1 MSLAEGNAVVSAAG
15 AQGLALRS
23 NVVGADEDDA
33 QSIAAQATTVG
44 AAGMQGITLQNTV
57 LRVGEAETQS
67 IAQPVAG
74 VNAAGIDDV
83 RTMMQQ
89 ILQSVGVTQQAVGE
103 IQKQQKEQQQQLQET
118 KELLQKQ
125 QKEQQQQLQETKELL
140 CKALAAQE
148 QHVQSSND
156 EQKVLR
162 SKLFIVT
169 DGLGKMEE
177 NLHVLA
183 QQTTSEQAR
192 ARAQE
197 QKLQEE
203 MEKLRGNEMQQLHKD
218 LQALRHELQKCRG
231 NEERLQQSC
240 EDVQAQAQE
249 QLQRLHELERLR
261 SNEEAEL
268 VRLTADRLLAF
279 EHELQKLRGNEEPP
293 RLLKE
298 AETIQDELLGKY
310 NVLWRTYSTEACA
323 MEHVQAQL
331 QAHEQQLKKLHEQEK
346 VRSRDQGCGRAE
358 QQQQLQ
364 ETLAICERKLQEALA
379 KLKGGESRVM
389 STLEQERAREGQL
402 RRKVEELTRM
412 IETMC
417 NEQAKLKEATRHLQE
432 AEDQRAGE
440 RVKGE
445 IQASATVKAQ
455 DRRVASTTPGASTT
469 SALDTP
475 LRYPFTTEAGGRVT
489 CKERAHVDTVK
500 TQDRVLEFTALGAT
514 TAAAADTRSPTT
526 AVALDTPVCMTK
538 GNATTNTP
546 LKGGARLANVSTTSD
561 ESVNVSTTSDESV
574 NVSTTSDDSVKR
586 KIRHYVYYTRDW
598 DFARKEKLEMLL
610 EMLQWQYARGE
621 SVLIFVATESE
632 AYLLEDVLLSI
643 QFDVLSIAGSIKGN
657 RGQSER
663 GQALKIFRDGHH
675 PGPKVLIAT
684 DESVGSAEDI
694 PTVDIVV
701 SYDMPDTI
709 EEYERRIG
717 RARSNG
723 MATSF
728 FTPEDAHLARDL
740 ERTLIYVQQEVPRFL
755 KVMRVARFSYQE
767 GDHVVSLIDFHGV
780 RKGDVGLVLGPCCDK
795 KKVDWAERMQVSF
808 GKGRQTEKC
817 DYVRW
822 HMRMADEHEVGSW
835 EHVYDYDQRLVSKWA
850 PLGSRATTVA
860 GRGRNRIQEGAES
873 VSLARLRRTHASRF
887 VE

>member
-1 MSLAEGNAVVSAAG
+1 
-15 AQGLALRS
+15 
-23 NVVGADEDDA
+23 
-33 QSIAAQATTVG
+33 
-44 AAGMQGITLQNTV
+44 
-57 LRVGEAETQS
+57 
-67 IAQPVAG
+67 
-74 VNAAGIDDV
+74 
-83 RTMMQQ
+83 MMQQ

-140 CKALAAQE
+140 RKALAAQE

-249 QLQRLHELERLR
+249 QLQRLHELEKLR

-412 IETMC
+412 IEMMC

-445 IQASATVKAQ
+445 EQASATVKAQ

-489 CKERAHVDTVK
+489 FTTEAGGRVTCNERAHVDTVK

-538 GNATTNTP
+538 GNATANTP

-561 ESVNVSTTSDESV
+561 EFV

-586 KIRHYVYYTRDW
+586 KIRHYVYYTRGGDL
-598 DFARKEKLEMLL
+598 ARKEKLEML
-610 EMLQWQYARGE
+610 QWQCARGE

-684 DESVGSAEDI
+684 DESVGSSEDI

-709 EEYERRIG
+709 DEYERRIW
-717 RARSNG
+717 RARNNG

-740 ERTLIYVQQEVPRFL
+740 ERTLINAQQEVPRFL
-755 KVMRVARFSYQE
+755 KEMRVARFSYQE

-822 HMRMADEHEVGSW
+822 HMRMADEHEVGAW
-835 EHVYDYDQRLVSKWA
+835 EHVYVYDQRNSKE
-850 PLGSRATTVA
+850 LRGGRRYVA
-860 GRGRNRIQEGAES
+860 EGDTALWFRSGR
-873 VSLARLRRTHASRF
+873 H
-887 VE
+887 

>member
-57 LRVGEAETQS
+57 LHVGAAGTQS

-103 IQKQQKEQQQQLQET
+103 IQKQQKEQQQQFQEILQSVGVTQQAVGEI
-118 KELLQKQ
+118 QKQ

-140 CKALAAQE
+140 RKALAAQE

-162 SKLFIVT
+162 SKFFIVT

-240 EDVQAQAQE
+240 EDVQARAQE
-249 QLQRLHELERLR
+249 QLQRLHELEKLR

-346 VRSRDQGCGRAE
+346 ARSRDQGCGRSE

-389 STLEQERAREGQL
+389 STLEQERVREGQL

-412 IETMC
+412 IEMMC
-417 NEQAKLKEATRHLQE
+417 NEQAKLKEDTRHLQE

-445 IQASATVKAQ
+445 EQASATVKAQ
-455 DRRVASTTPGASTT
+455 DRRVATTTPGAKTT
-469 SALDTP
+469 AALDTP

-526 AVALDTPVCMTK
+526 AVALDTPVCLTK

-586 KIRHYVYYTRDW
+586 KIRQKVYYTRGG
-598 DFARKEKLEMLL
+598 DFTRKEKLEMLRS
-610 EMLQWQYARGE
+610 QCARGE
-621 SVLIFVATESE
+621 SLLIFVATESE

-663 GQALKIFRDGHH
+663 RQALKIFRDGHH

-709 EEYERRIG
+709 DEYERRIW
-717 RARSNG
+717 RARNNG

-740 ERTLIYVQQEVPRFL
+740 ERTLINAQQEVPRFL
-755 KVMRVARFSYQE
+755 KEMRVARFSYQE

-795 KKVDWAERMQVSF
+795 KVDWAERMQVSF
-808 GKGRQTEKC
+808 GRGRQTEKC

-822 HMRMADEHEVGSW
+822 HMRMADDHEVAAW
-835 EHVYDYDQRLVSKWA
+835 EHVYVYDQRNSKFEVVAATSQKA
-850 PLGSRATTVA
+850 PPRFGFEV
-860 GRGRNRIQEGAES
+860 GA
-873 VSLARLRRTHASRF
+873 AR
-887 VE
+887 

>member
-1 MSLAEGNAVVSAAG
+1 MSLAAVVSAAG

-412 IETMC
+412 IEMMC

-475 LRYPFTTEAGGRVT
+475 LR
-489 CKERAHVDTVK
+489 
-500 TQDRVLEFTALGAT
+500 
-514 TAAAADTRSPTT
+514 
-526 AVALDTPVCMTK
+526 
-538 GNATTNTP
+538 
-546 LKGGARLANVSTTSD
+546 
-561 ESVNVSTTSDESV
+561 
-574 NVSTTSDDSVKR
+574 
-586 KIRHYVYYTRDW
+586 
-598 DFARKEKLEMLL
+598 
-610 EMLQWQYARGE
+610 
-621 SVLIFVATESE
+621 
-632 AYLLEDVLLSI
+632 
-643 QFDVLSIAGSIKGN
+643 
-657 RGQSER
+657 
-663 GQALKIFRDGHH
+663 
-675 PGPKVLIAT
+675 
-684 DESVGSAEDI
+684 
-694 PTVDIVV
+694 
-701 SYDMPDTI
+701 
-709 EEYERRIG
+709 
-717 RARSNG
+717 
-723 MATSF
+723 
-728 FTPEDAHLARDL
+728 
-740 ERTLIYVQQEVPRFL
+740 
-755 KVMRVARFSYQE
+755 
-767 GDHVVSLIDFHGV
+767 
-780 RKGDVGLVLGPCCDK
+780 
-795 KKVDWAERMQVSF
+795 
-808 GKGRQTEKC
+808 
-817 DYVRW
+817 
-822 HMRMADEHEVGSW
+822 
-835 EHVYDYDQRLVSKWA
+835 
-850 PLGSRATTVA
+850 
-860 GRGRNRIQEGAES
+860 
-873 VSLARLRRTHASRF
+873 
-887 VE
+887 

>member
-57 LRVGEAETQS
+57 LRVGAAETQS

-74 VNAAGIDDV
+74 VNAAGIHDV

-118 KELLQKQ
+118 KELLR
-125 QKEQQQQLQETKELL
+125 
-140 CKALAAQE
+140 KALAAQE

-240 EDVQAQAQE
+240 EDVQARAQE
-249 QLQRLHELERLR
+249 QLQRLHELEKLR

-346 VRSRDQGCGRAE
+346 ARSRDQGCGRSE

-389 STLEQERAREGQL
+389 SMLEQERVREGQL

-412 IETMC
+412 IEMMC
-417 NEQAKLKEATRHLQE
+417 NEQAKFKEATRHLQE

-440 RVKGE
+440 RVTGKERSHGD
-445 IQASATVKAQ
+445 TV
-455 DRRVASTTPGASTT
+455 RYPFTTTPGAKTT
-469 SALDTP
+469 AALDTP

-526 AVALDTPVCMTK
+526 DVALDTPVCMTK

-586 KIRHYVYYTRDW
+586 KIRQKVYYTRGG
-598 DFARKEKLEMLL
+598 DFTRKEKLEMLRS
-610 EMLQWQYARGE
+610 QCARGE
-621 SVLIFVATESE
+621 SVLIFVKA
-632 AYLLEDVLLSI
+632 VWR
-643 QFDVLSIAGSIKGN
+643 Q
-657 RGQSER
+657 
-663 GQALKIFRDGHH
+663 
-675 PGPKVLIAT
+675 
-684 DESVGSAEDI
+684 
-694 PTVDIVV
+694 
-701 SYDMPDTI
+701 
-709 EEYERRIG
+709 
-717 RARSNG
+717 RAKHTCSRMS
-723 MATSF
+723 
-728 FTPEDAHLARDL
+728 
-740 ERTLIYVQQEVPRFL
+740 
-755 KVMRVARFSYQE
+755 
-767 GDHVVSLIDFHGV
+767 
-780 RKGDVGLVLGPCCDK
+780 CCPFNLTFCPSQG
-795 KKVDWAERMQVSF
+795 A
-808 GKGRQTEKC
+808 
-817 DYVRW
+817 
-822 HMRMADEHEVGSW
+822 
-835 EHVYDYDQRLVSKWA
+835 
-850 PLGSRATTVA
+850 SRATEGSRNA
-860 GRGRNRIQEGAES
+860 GRRSRSSAMVTILGRKLS
-873 VSLARLRRTHASRF
+873 SLLTRVWVVLRTSPRLTSW
-887 VE
+887 

>member
-15 AQGLALRS
+15 AQGLALRR

-44 AAGMQGITLQNTV
+44 AAGMQGITRQNTL
-57 LRVGEAETQS
+57 LRAGEAETQS

-140 CKALAAQE
+140 RKALAAQE

-240 EDVQAQAQE
+240 EDVQAEAQE
-249 QLQRLHELERLR
+249 QLQRLHELEKLR

-412 IETMC
+412 IEMMC

-445 IQASATVKAQ
+445 EQASATVKAQ

-489 CKERAHVDTVK
+489 FTTEAGGRVTCNERAHVDTVK

-538 GNATTNTP
+538 GNATANTP

-586 KIRHYVYYTRDW
+586 KIRHYVYYTRGGDL
-598 DFARKEKLEMLL
+598 ARKEKLEML
-610 EMLQWQYARGE
+610 QWQCARGE

-684 DESVGSAEDI
+684 DESVGSSEDI

-709 EEYERRIG
+709 DEYERRIW
-717 RARSNG
+717 RARNNG

-740 ERTLIYVQQEVPRFL
+740 ERTLINAQQEVPRFL
-755 KVMRVARFSYQE
+755 KEMRVARFSYQE

-808 GKGRQTEKC
+808 GKGRQTEK
-817 DYVRW
+817 
-822 HMRMADEHEVGSW
+822 
-835 EHVYDYDQRLVSKWA
+835 
-850 PLGSRATTVA
+850 
-860 GRGRNRIQEGAES
+860 GRNRIQEGAEEREPRIK
-873 VSLARLRRTHASRF
+873 VRGVICQVRGVIAK
-887 VE
+887 

>member
-118 KELLQKQ
+118 KELL
-125 QKEQQQQLQETKELL
+125 

-177 NLHVLA
+177 NLRVLA

-412 IETMC
+412 IEMMC

-561 ESVNVSTTSDESV
+561 ESVNVSTTSD
-574 NVSTTSDDSVKR
+574 DSVKR
-586 KIRHYVYYTRDW
+586 KIRHYVYYTRGGDLG
-598 DFARKEKLEMLL
+598 RQEKL
-610 EMLQWQYARGE
+610 EMLQWQCARGE

-663 GQALKIFRDGHH
+663 EQALRIFRDGHH

-728 FTPEDAHLARDL
+728 FTFEDAHLARDL
-740 ERTLIYVQQEVPRFL
+740 ERTLIYVQQEVPLFL

-822 HMRMADEHEVGSW
+822 HMRMADEHEVGAW
-835 EHVYDYDQRLVSKWA
+835 EHVYDYDQRNSKFKVVA
-850 PLGSRATTVA
+850 ATSQKAALRFGFEV
-860 GRGRNRIQEGAES
+860 GA
-873 VSLARLRRTHASRF
+873 AR
-887 VE
+887 

>member
-118 KELLQKQ
+118 KELLR
-125 QKEQQQQLQETKELL
+125 
-140 CKALAAQE
+140 KALAAQE

-162 SKLFIVT
+162 SKLFIVA

-249 QLQRLHELERLR
+249 QLQRLHELEKLR

-412 IETMC
+412 IEMMC

-445 IQASATVKAQ
+445 EQASATVKAQ

-489 CKERAHVDTVK
+489 FTTEAGGRVTCNERAHVDTVK

-538 GNATTNTP
+538 GNATANTP

-561 ESVNVSTTSDESV
+561 EFVNVSTTSDESV

-586 KIRHYVYYTRDW
+586 KIRHYVYYTRGGDLG
-598 DFARKEKLEMLL
+598 RQEKL
-610 EMLQWQYARGE
+610 EMLQWQCARGE

-684 DESVGSAEDI
+684 DESVGSSEDI

-709 EEYERRIG
+709 DEYERRIW
-717 RARSNG
+717 RARNNG

-740 ERTLIYVQQEVPRFL
+740 ERTLINAQQEVPRFL
-755 KVMRVARFSYQE
+755 KEMRVARFSYQE

-822 HMRMADEHEVGSW
+822 HMRMADEHEVGAW
-835 EHVYDYDQRLVSKWA
+835 EHVYVYDQRNSKE
-850 PLGSRATTVA
+850 LRGGRRYVA
-860 GRGRNRIQEGAES
+860 EGDTALWFRSGR
-873 VSLARLRRTHASRF
+873 H
-887 VE
+887 

>member
-1 MSLAEGNAVVSAAG
+1 
-15 AQGLALRS
+15 
-23 NVVGADEDDA
+23 
-33 QSIAAQATTVG
+33 
-44 AAGMQGITLQNTV
+44 
-57 LRVGEAETQS
+57 
-67 IAQPVAG
+67 
-74 VNAAGIDDV
+74 
-83 RTMMQQ
+83 MMQQ

-140 CKALAAQE
+140 RKALAAQE
-148 QHVQSSND
+148 QHVKSSND

-249 QLQRLHELERLR
+249 QLQRLHELEKFR

-412 IETMC
+412 IEMMC

-445 IQASATVKAQ
+445 EQASATVKAQ

-489 CKERAHVDTVK
+489 FTTEAGGRVTCNERAHVDTVK

-538 GNATTNTP
+538 GNATANTP

-561 ESVNVSTTSDESV
+561 EFV

-586 KIRHYVYYTRDW
+586 KIRHYVYYTRGGDL
-598 DFARKEKLEMLL
+598 ARKEKLEML
-610 EMLQWQYARGE
+610 QWQCARGE

-684 DESVGSAEDI
+684 DESVGSSEDI

-709 EEYERRIG
+709 DEYERRIW
-717 RARSNG
+717 RARNNG

-740 ERTLIYVQQEVPRFL
+740 ERTLINAQQEVPRFL
-755 KVMRVARFSYQE
+755 KEMRVARFSYQE

-822 HMRMADEHEVGSW
+822 HMRMADEHEVGAW
-835 EHVYDYDQRLVSKWA
+835 EHVYVYDQRNSKE
-850 PLGSRATTVA
+850 LRGGRRYVA
-860 GRGRNRIQEGAES
+860 EGDTALWFRSGR
-873 VSLARLRRTHASRF
+873 H
-887 VE
+887 

>member
-33 QSIAAQATTVG
+33 QIIAAQATTVG
-44 AAGMQGITLQNTV
+44 AAGMQGITRQNTL
-57 LRVGEAETQS
+57 LRAGEAETQS

-118 KELLQKQ
+118 KELLR
-125 QKEQQQQLQETKELL
+125 
-140 CKALAAQE
+140 KALAAQE

-249 QLQRLHELERLR
+249 QLQRLHELEKLR

-412 IETMC
+412 IEMMC

-440 RVKGE
+440 
-445 IQASATVKAQ
+445 
-455 DRRVASTTPGASTT
+455 
-469 SALDTP
+469 
-475 LRYPFTTEAGGRVT
+475 
-489 CKERAHVDTVK
+489 
-500 TQDRVLEFTALGAT
+500 
-514 TAAAADTRSPTT
+514 
-526 AVALDTPVCMTK
+526 
-538 GNATTNTP
+538 
-546 LKGGARLANVSTTSD
+546 
-561 ESVNVSTTSDESV
+561 
-574 NVSTTSDDSVKR
+574 
-586 KIRHYVYYTRDW
+586 
-598 DFARKEKLEMLL
+598 
-610 EMLQWQYARGE
+610 
-621 SVLIFVATESE
+621 
-632 AYLLEDVLLSI
+632 
-643 QFDVLSIAGSIKGN
+643 
-657 RGQSER
+657 
-663 GQALKIFRDGHH
+663 
-675 PGPKVLIAT
+675 
-684 DESVGSAEDI
+684 
-694 PTVDIVV
+694 
-701 SYDMPDTI
+701 
-709 EEYERRIG
+709 
-717 RARSNG
+717 
-723 MATSF
+723 
-728 FTPEDAHLARDL
+728 
-740 ERTLIYVQQEVPRFL
+740 
-755 KVMRVARFSYQE
+755 
-767 GDHVVSLIDFHGV
+767 
-780 RKGDVGLVLGPCCDK
+780 
-795 KKVDWAERMQVSF
+795 
-808 GKGRQTEKC
+808 
-817 DYVRW
+817 
-822 HMRMADEHEVGSW
+822 
-835 EHVYDYDQRLVSKWA
+835 
-850 PLGSRATTVA
+850 
-860 GRGRNRIQEGAES
+860 
-873 VSLARLRRTHASRF
+873 
-887 VE
+887 

>member
-1 MSLAEGNAVVSAAG
+1 MSLAEGNAVVDAVVSAAG
-15 AQGLALRS
+15 AQGLAAQGLALRS

-74 VNAAGIDDV
+74 VNVAGIDDV

-118 KELLQKQ
+118 KELLR
-125 QKEQQQQLQETKELL
+125 
-140 CKALAAQE
+140 KALAAQE

-162 SKLFIVT
+162 SKLFIVA

-183 QQTTSEQAR
+183 QQTTSEKAR

-218 LQALRHELQKCRG
+218 LQSLRHELQKCRG

-489 CKERAHVDTVK
+489 CNERAHVDTVK

-538 GNATTNTP
+538 GNATANTP

-574 NVSTTSDDSVKR
+574 KR
-586 KIRHYVYYTRDW
+586 KIRQKVYYARGG
-598 DFARKEKLEMLL
+598 DFTRKEKLEILRP
-610 EMLQWQYARGE
+610 QCARGE

-663 GQALKIFRDGHH
+663 EQALRIFRDGHH

-684 DESVGSAEDI
+684 DESVGSSEDI

-740 ERTLIYVQQEVPRFL
+740 ERTLIYVQQEVPEVKYIKGGVESNAALSCRSISRNEIL
-755 KVMRVARFSYQE
+755 PPS
-767 GDHVVSLIDFHGV
+767 HLI
-780 RKGDVGLVLGPCCDK
+780 LGNGP
-795 KKVDWAERMQVSF
+795 
-808 GKGRQTEKC
+808 
-817 DYVRW
+817 
-822 HMRMADEHEVGSW
+822 
-835 EHVYDYDQRLVSKWA
+835 
-850 PLGSRATTVA
+850 TT
-860 GRGRNRIQEGAES
+860 
-873 VSLARLRRTHASRF
+873 
-887 VE
+887 

>member
-118 KELLQKQ
+118 KELL
-125 QKEQQQQLQETKELL
+125 

-169 DGLGKMEE
+169 DGLGKIEE

-240 EDVQAQAQE
+240 EDVQARAQE

-412 IETMC
+412 IEMMC

-445 IQASATVKAQ
+445 EQASATVKAQ

-489 CKERAHVDTVK
+489 CNERAHVDTVK

-538 GNATTNTP
+538 GNATANTP

-561 ESVNVSTTSDESV
+561 ESVNVSTTSD
-574 NVSTTSDDSVKR
+574 DSVKL
-586 KIRHYVYYTRDW
+586 KIRHYVYYTRGGDLG
-598 DFARKEKLEMLL
+598 RQEKL
-610 EMLQWQYARGE
+610 EMLQWQCARGE

-663 GQALKIFRDGHH
+663 EQALRIFRDGHH

-709 EEYERRIG
+709 DEYERRIW
-717 RARSNG
+717 RARNNG

-740 ERTLIYVQQEVPRFL
+740 ERTLINAQQEVPRFL
-755 KVMRVARFSYQE
+755 KEMRVARFSYQE

-822 HMRMADEHEVGSW
+822 HMRMADEHEVGAW
-835 EHVYDYDQRLVSKWA
+835 EHVYDYDQRNSKFKVVA
-850 PLGSRATTVA
+850 ATSQKAALRFGFEV
-860 GRGRNRIQEGAES
+860 GA
-873 VSLARLRRTHASRF
+873 AR
-887 VE
+887 

>member
-33 QSIAAQATTVG
+33 QIIAAQATTVG
-44 AAGMQGITLQNTV
+44 AAGMQGITRQNTL
-57 LRVGEAETQS
+57 LRAGEAETQS

-140 CKALAAQE
+140 RKALAAQE
-148 QHVQSSND
+148 QHVKSSND

-249 QLQRLHELERLR
+249 QLQRLHELEKLR

-412 IETMC
+412 IEMMC

-445 IQASATVKAQ
+445 EQASVTVKAQ

-489 CKERAHVDTVK
+489 FTTEAGGRVTCNERAHVDTVK

-538 GNATTNTP
+538 GNATANTP
-546 LKGGARLANVSTTSD
+546 LKGGARLA
-561 ESVNVSTTSDESV
+561 NVSTTSDESV

-586 KIRHYVYYTRDW
+586 KIRHYVYYTRGGDL
-598 DFARKEKLEMLL
+598 ARKEKLEML
-610 EMLQWQYARGE
+610 QWQCARGE

-663 GQALKIFRDGHH
+663 GQALNIFRDGHH

-684 DESVGSAEDI
+684 DESVGSSEDI

-709 EEYERRIG
+709 DEYERRIW
-717 RARSNG
+717 RARNNG

-740 ERTLIYVQQEVPRFL
+740 ERTLINAQQEVPRFL

-808 GKGRQTEKC
+808 GKGRQTEDC

-822 HMRMADEHEVGSW
+822 YMLMADEHEVGAW
-835 EHVYDYDQRLVSKWA
+835 ERGYD
-850 PLGSRATTVA
+850 
-860 GRGRNRIQEGAES
+860 
-873 VSLARLRRTHASRF
+873 
-887 VE
+887 

>member
-1 MSLAEGNAVVSAAG
+1 
-15 AQGLALRS
+15 
-23 NVVGADEDDA
+23 
-33 QSIAAQATTVG
+33 
-44 AAGMQGITLQNTV
+44 
-57 LRVGEAETQS
+57 
-67 IAQPVAG
+67 
-74 VNAAGIDDV
+74 
-83 RTMMQQ
+83 
-89 ILQSVGVTQQAVGE
+89 
-103 IQKQQKEQQQQLQET
+103 
-118 KELLQKQ
+118 
-125 QKEQQQQLQETKELL
+125 
-140 CKALAAQE
+140 
-148 QHVQSSND
+148 
-156 EQKVLR
+156 
-162 SKLFIVT
+162 
-169 DGLGKMEE
+169 
-177 NLHVLA
+177 
-183 QQTTSEQAR
+183 
-192 ARAQE
+192 
-197 QKLQEE
+197 
-203 MEKLRGNEMQQLHKD
+203 
-218 LQALRHELQKCRG
+218 
-231 NEERLQQSC
+231 
-240 EDVQAQAQE
+240 
-249 QLQRLHELERLR
+249 
-261 SNEEAEL
+261 
-268 VRLTADRLLAF
+268 
-279 EHELQKLRGNEEPP
+279 
-293 RLLKE
+293 
-298 AETIQDELLGKY
+298 
-310 NVLWRTYSTEACA
+310 

-331 QAHEQQLKKLHEQEK
+331 RAHEQQLKKLHEQEK
-346 VRSRDQGCGRAE
+346 ARSRDQGCGRAE

-500 TQDRVLEFTALGAT
+500 TQDRVLEFKALGAT

-561 ESVNVSTTSDESV
+561 EFV

-586 KIRHYVYYTRDW
+586 KIRQKVYYTRGGDL
-598 DFARKEKLEMLL
+598 ARKEKLEI
-610 EMLQWQYARGE
+610 LQWQFARGE

-663 GQALKIFRDGHH
+663 EQALRIFRDGHH
-675 PGPKVLIAT
+675 TGPKVLIAT

-709 EEYERRIG
+709 EEYESRIG

-740 ERTLIYVQQEVPRFL
+740 ERTLINAQQEVPRFL
-755 KVMRVARFSYQE
+755 KEMRVARFSYQE

-808 GKGRQTEKC
+808 GKTLQPSLLK
-817 DYVRW
+817 W
-822 HMRMADEHEVGSW
+822 HMRVADEHEVMAW
-835 EHVYDYDQRLVSKWA
+835 EHVYGYDQRNSKFEVVA
-850 PLGSRATTVA
+850 ATSQKAALRFGFEV
-860 GRGRNRIQEGAES
+860 GA
-873 VSLARLRRTHASRF
+873 AR
-887 VE
+887 

>member
-1 MSLAEGNAVVSAAG
+1 
-15 AQGLALRS
+15 
-23 NVVGADEDDA
+23 VVGADEDDA
-33 QSIAAQATTVG
+33 QIIAAQATTVG
-44 AAGMQGITLQNTV
+44 AAGMQGITRQNTL
-57 LRVGEAETQS
+57 LRAGEAETQS

-140 CKALAAQE
+140 RKALAAQE
-148 QHVQSSND
+148 QHVKSSND

-249 QLQRLHELERLR
+249 QLQRLHELEKLR

-412 IETMC
+412 IEMMC

-445 IQASATVKAQ
+445 EQASATVKAQ

-489 CKERAHVDTVK
+489 FTTEAGGRVTCNERAHVDTVK

-538 GNATTNTP
+538 GNATANTP

-561 ESVNVSTTSDESV
+561 EFV

-586 KIRHYVYYTRDW
+586 KIRHYVYYTRGGDL
-598 DFARKEKLEMLL
+598 ARKEKLEML
-610 EMLQWQYARGE
+610 QWQCARGE

-684 DESVGSAEDI
+684 DESVGSSEDI

-709 EEYERRIG
+709 DEYERRIW
-717 RARSNG
+717 RARNNG

-740 ERTLIYVQQEVPRFL
+740 ERTLINAQQEVPRFL
-755 KVMRVARFSYQE
+755 KEMRVARFSYQE

-822 HMRMADEHEVGSW
+822 HMRMADEHEVGAW
-835 EHVYDYDQRLVSKWA
+835 EHVYVYDQRNSKE
-850 PLGSRATTVA
+850 LRGGRRYVA
-860 GRGRNRIQEGAES
+860 EGDTALWFRSGR
-873 VSLARLRRTHASRF
+873 H
-887 VE
+887 

>member
-1 MSLAEGNAVVSAAG
+1 M
-15 AQGLALRS
+15 
-23 NVVGADEDDA
+23 VGADEDDA

-67 IAQPVAG
+67 TPQPVAG

-89 ILQSVGVTQQAVGE
+89 MLQSVGVTQQAVGE

-140 CKALAAQE
+140 RKALAAQE
-148 QHVQSSND
+148 QHVKSSND

-249 QLQRLHELERLR
+249 QLQRLHELEKLR

-412 IETMC
+412 IEMMC

-445 IQASATVKAQ
+445 EQASATVKAQ

-489 CKERAHVDTVK
+489 FTTEAGGRVTCNERAHVDTVK

-561 ESVNVSTTSDESV
+561 EFV

-586 KIRHYVYYTRDW
+586 KIRHYVYYTRGGDL
-598 DFARKEKLEMLL
+598 ARKEKLEML
-610 EMLQWQYARGE
+610 QWQCARGE

-684 DESVGSAEDI
+684 DESVGSSEDI

-709 EEYERRIG
+709 DEYERRIW
-717 RARSNG
+717 RARNNG

-740 ERTLIYVQQEVPRFL
+740 ERTLINAQQEVPRFL
-755 KVMRVARFSYQE
+755 KEMRVARFSYQE

-822 HMRMADEHEVGSW
+822 HMRMADEHEVGAW
-835 EHVYDYDQRLVSKWA
+835 EHVYVYDQRNSKE
-850 PLGSRATTVA
+850 LRGGRRYVA
-860 GRGRNRIQEGAES
+860 EGDTALWFRSGR
-873 VSLARLRRTHASRF
+873 H
-887 VE
+887 

>member
-15 AQGLALRS
+15 TQGLALRS

-44 AAGMQGITLQNTV
+44 AAGMQGITLQNRV
-57 LRVGEAETQS
+57 LRVGEAEMQS

-118 KELLQKQ
+118 KELLR
-125 QKEQQQQLQETKELL
+125 
-140 CKALAAQE
+140 KALAAQE

-156 EQKVLR
+156 EQKVMR
-162 SKLFIVT
+162 SKLFIVP
-169 DGLGKMEE
+169 DGLGKIEE

-203 MEKLRGNEMQQLHKD
+203 MEKLRGNEIQQLHKD

-249 QLQRLHELERLR
+249 QLQRLHELEKLR
-261 SNEEAEL
+261 GNEEAEL

-310 NVLWRTYSTEACA
+310 NVLWRTYSTEAFA

-346 VRSRDQGCGRAE
+346 ARSRDQGCGRAE

-445 IQASATVKAQ
+445 IQPSATVKAQ

-500 TQDRVLEFTALGAT
+500 TQDRVLEFKALGAT

-561 ESVNVSTTSDESV
+561 ESVNVSTTSD
-574 NVSTTSDDSVKR
+574 DSVKR
-586 KIRHYVYYTRDW
+586 KIRHYVYYTRGGDLG
-598 DFARKEKLEMLL
+598 RQEKL
-610 EMLQWQYARGE
+610 EMLQWQCARGK

-663 GQALKIFRDGHH
+663 EQALRIFRDGHH

-701 SYDMPDTI
+701 IYDMPDTI
-709 EEYERRIG
+709 DEYESRIG

-740 ERTLIYVQQEVPRFL
+740 ERTLINAQQEVPRFL
-755 KVMRVARFSYQE
+755 KEMRVARFSYQE

-808 GKGRQTEKC
+808 GKTLQPSLL
-817 DYVRW
+817 RW
-822 HMRMADEHEVGSW
+822 HMRVADEHEVGVW
-835 EHVYDYDQRLVSKWA
+835 EHVYGYDQRNSKFEVVA
-850 PLGSRATTVA
+850 ATSQKAALRFGFEV
-860 GRGRNRIQEGAES
+860 GA
-873 VSLARLRRTHASRF
+873 AR
-887 VE
+887 

>member
-33 QSIAAQATTVG
+33 QIIAAQATTVG
-44 AAGMQGITLQNTV
+44 AAGMQGITRQNTL
-57 LRVGEAETQS
+57 LRAGEAETQS

-118 KELLQKQ
+118 KELLR
-125 QKEQQQQLQETKELL
+125 
-140 CKALAAQE
+140 KALAAQE

-249 QLQRLHELERLR
+249 QLQRLHELEKLR

-412 IETMC
+412 IEMMC

-445 IQASATVKAQ
+445 EQASATVKAQ

-489 CKERAHVDTVK
+489 FTTEAGGRVTCNERAHVDTVK

-538 GNATTNTP
+538 GNATANTP

-561 ESVNVSTTSDESV
+561 EFV

-586 KIRHYVYYTRDW
+586 KIRHYVYYTRGGDL
-598 DFARKEKLEMLL
+598 ARKEKLEML
-610 EMLQWQYARGE
+610 QWQCARGE

-684 DESVGSAEDI
+684 DESVGSSEDI

-709 EEYERRIG
+709 DEYERRIW
-717 RARSNG
+717 RARNNG

-740 ERTLIYVQQEVPRFL
+740 ERTLINAQQEVPRFL
-755 KVMRVARFSYQE
+755 KEMRVARFSYQE

-822 HMRMADEHEVGSW
+822 HMRMADEHEVGAW
-835 EHVYDYDQRLVSKWA
+835 EHVYVYDQRNSKE
-850 PLGSRATTVA
+850 LRGGRRYVA
-860 GRGRNRIQEGAES
+860 EGDTALWFRSGR
-873 VSLARLRRTHASRF
+873 H
-887 VE
+887 

>member
-33 QSIAAQATTVG
+33 QIIAAQATTVG
-44 AAGMQGITLQNTV
+44 AAGMQGITRQNTL
-57 LRVGEAETQS
+57 LRAGEAETQS

-140 CKALAAQE
+140 RKALAAQE

-249 QLQRLHELERLR
+249 QLQRLHELEKLR

-412 IETMC
+412 IEMMC

-445 IQASATVKAQ
+445 EQASATVKAQ

-489 CKERAHVDTVK
+489 FTTEAGGRVTCNERAHVDTVK

-538 GNATTNTP
+538 GNATANTP

-561 ESVNVSTTSDESV
+561 EFV

-586 KIRHYVYYTRDW
+586 KIRHYVYYTRGGDL
-598 DFARKEKLEMLL
+598 ARKEKLEML
-610 EMLQWQYARGE
+610 QWQCARGE

-709 EEYERRIG
+709 DEYERRIW
-717 RARSNG
+717 RARNNG

-740 ERTLIYVQQEVPRFL
+740 ERTLINAQQEVPRFL
-755 KVMRVARFSYQE
+755 KEMRVARFSYQE

-822 HMRMADEHEVGSW
+822 HMRMADEHEVGAW
-835 EHVYDYDQRLVSKWA
+835 EHVYVYDQRNSKE
-850 PLGSRATTVA
+850 LRGGRRYVA
-860 GRGRNRIQEGAES
+860 EGDTALWFRSGR
-873 VSLARLRRTHASRF
+873 H
-887 VE
+887 